1 MLVVSIMGECRSTI
15 LLLLILCLVISI
27 FFFPLVSAA
36 DDFWT
41 TLEPMPTAESGLGAA
56 VVDGK
61 IFVMGRK
68 VNYVYDPATDSWETR
83 EEPMPTPRG
92 ASAIAVYQNKIF
104 VIGGFLADGSSS
116 NANEVYD
123 PLTDTWETREPMPTN
138 RAQLEANVVNGE
150 IYLMGGRT
158 GDQKTTVALNEVY
171 DPATDSWTTKE
182 TLPYPVV
189 QYASAV
195 VNGKIHIIGGQ
206 NEFHDPGDPLNTDH
220 NQIYDPE
227 TDSWSLGA
235 PLPTVVW
242 NAAAGATT
250 GINAPKRIYV
260 IGGTPDGGL
269 EGTDITQVYDPEND
283 VWTYGASM
291 PTSRAWLAVA
301 VVDDLLYAMGGT
313 PGLMLHPV
321 KANEQYTPVGYI
333 PEFPSWIIL
342 PLFLIATLSAINVK
356 KRLFRSAPIDS

>member
-1 MLVVSIMGECRSTI
+1 MIGEIRAT
-15 LLLLILCLVISI
+15 LLLLTILCSL
-27 FFFPLVSAA
+27 LVSLPNITAVRAA
-36 DDFWT
+36 EDSWA
-41 TLEPMPTAESGLGAA
+41 TLEPMPTAETGLGAS

-61 IFVMGRK
+61 IYGIGSE
-68 VNYVYDPATDSWETR
+68 VNYVYDPATDTWTTR
-83 EEPMPTPRG
+83 EPMPTSRG

-104 VIGGFLADGSSS
+104 VIGGFLAGGSSS

-123 PLTDTWETREPMPTN
+123 PLTDTWETREQMPTN
-138 RAQLEANVVNGE
+138 RAQLEANVVNGK
-150 IYLMGGRT
+150 IYLIGGRT

-182 TLPYPVV
+182 PMPYPLV

-195 VNGKIHIIGGQ
+195 VNGKMHIIGGQ
-206 NEFHDPGDPLNTDH
+206 NEFHDPGDPLNTDY

-227 TDSWSLGA
+227 TDTWSLGA

-260 IGGTPDGGL
+260 IGGTPDGSL

-291 PTSRAWLAVA
+291 PTARAWLAVA

-313 PGLMLHPV
+313 PRLMLPPI
-321 KANEQYTPVGYI
+321 KANEQYTPAGYI

-342 PLFLIATLSAINVK
+342 LLVLTVTMVVAIYK
-356 KRLFRSAPIDS
+356 KRLPKTSNN